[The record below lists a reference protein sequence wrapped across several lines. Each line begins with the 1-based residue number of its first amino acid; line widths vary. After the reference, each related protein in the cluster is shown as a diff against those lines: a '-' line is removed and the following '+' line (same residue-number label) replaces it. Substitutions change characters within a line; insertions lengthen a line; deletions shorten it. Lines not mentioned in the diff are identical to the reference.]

1 MDYNPAHNPEY
12 VNECILEYI
21 DDVMHEEC
29 QTENDRWNLEN
40 IFSQQRCGSIICNK
54 CTENKDK
61 LYEMVYKFKNDYD
74 KKMIKI
80 DANWLWLEFMPKLNR
95 KTTPYK
101 DVYYKIR
108 SQIVDIGL
116 NELYSNC
123 CGVEHCI
130 NIDREGN
137 AWNFES
143 LFKLGEL
150 LFTGAFEP
158 KCITCKH
165 KWELATQKIDI
176 MVLESNMEL
185 LQLQMEHKIEKVAK
199 QLI

>member
-1 MDYNPAHNPEY
+1 MNYNSAHNPEY

-21 DDVMHEEC
+21 DYVMHEEC
-29 QTENDRWNLEN
+29 ETKKDVWTLEN
-40 IFSQQRCGSIICNK
+40 IFSWQRYGTTICNK

-61 LYEMVYKFKNDYD
+61 LCGMVHGFKDDYD
-74 KKMIKI
+74 RLMKNK
-80 DANWLWLEFMPKLNR
+80 DPCFRVFMPKLNR

-108 SQIVDIGL
+108 SNIVNIGL
-116 NELYSNC
+116 NELYPNC
-123 CGVEHCI
+123 CGVKHCI
-130 NIDREGN
+130 NIVREAN
-137 AWNFES
+137 AWNFKS

-150 LFTGAFEP
+150 LFTGTFEP

-165 KWELATQKIDI
+165 TWELATQKIDI
-176 MVLESNMEL
+176 MVLEFNMEL
-185 LQLQMEHKIEKVAK
+185 LQLQMEHKIEKLAK